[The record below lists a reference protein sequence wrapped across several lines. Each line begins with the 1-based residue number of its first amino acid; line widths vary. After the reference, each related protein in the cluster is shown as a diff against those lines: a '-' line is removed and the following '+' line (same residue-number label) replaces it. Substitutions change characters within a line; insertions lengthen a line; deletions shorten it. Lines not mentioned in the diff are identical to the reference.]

1 MWWTNVKRIIKYGS
15 IGFIRNSFVSLSTI
29 LVMTITLFVIGSLI
43 FIGATLN
50 TTLNQVRDKVDI
62 NVYFV
67 TSASEGSVLSL
78 KKSIE
83 ALPEVKS
90 VEYISREQ
98 ALENFR
104 TRHENDQLTLQ
115 ALDELN
121 ENPLGASLS
130 IRAKETSQYEGI
142 ANFLESDAAISSGG
156 NEPIVEKVNFF
167 QNKVAIDRLT
177 RIIDSSEQFGIAIIL
192 FLLIASIMITFNT
205 IRLAIYTARD
215 EISVMKLVG
224 AENSYVRGPFVF
236 EGVLYGV
243 VAGVVTLLLFY
254 PLTLWLGPITE
265 GFFNEI
271 NIFQY
276 YLDNFGQIF
285 LIIMGTGIL
294 LGAVSSYLAVRR
306 YLKV

>member
-1 MWWTNVKRIIKYGS
+1 MWWTNAKRIIKYGS
-15 IGFIRNSFVSLSTI
+15 VGFIRNSFVSLSAI
-29 LVMTITLFVIGSLI
+29 VVMTITLFVIGSLI
-43 FIGATLN
+43 FIGALLN
-50 TTLNQVRDKVDI
+50 TTLEQVRDKVDI

-67 TSASEGSVLSL
+67 TTAPEGNILSL
-78 KKSIE
+78 KKQIE
-83 ALPEVKS
+83 ALSEVKS
-90 VEYISREQ
+90 VEYVSREE

-104 TRHENDQLTLQ
+104 VRHEGDQLTLQ
-115 ALDELN
+115 ALDELAD
-121 ENPLGASLS
+121 NPLGASLS

-142 ANFLESDAAISSGG
+142 ANFLQHDVAVSQGE
-156 NEPIVEKVNFF
+156 EPIIEKINYF

-177 RIIDSSEQFGIAIIL
+177 SVIDTSERFGIAIIL
-192 FLLIASIMITFNT
+192 FLLLASIMITFNT

-224 AENSYVRGPFVF
+224 AGNWYVRGPFMF

-243 VAGVVTLLLFY
+243 ASAVVTLILFY

-265 GFFNEI
+265 GFFNDI

-285 LIIMGTGIL
+285 LIILGTGIV
-294 LGAVSSYLAVRR
+294 LGAVSSFLAVRR

>member
-1 MWWTNVKRIIKYGS
+1 MWWTNTKRIIKYGS
-15 IGFIRNSFVSLSTI
+15 VNFIRNSFVSLSTM

-50 TTLNQVRDKVDI
+50 ATLNQVRDKVDI

-67 TSASEGSVLSL
+67 PSADEGSILAL

-90 VEYISREQ
+90 AEYVSREQ

-104 TRHENDQLTLQ
+104 ARHQNDQLTLQ
-115 ALDELN
+115 ALEELE

-142 ANFLESDAAISSGG
+142 AAFLENDAAVSPGTL
-156 NEPIVEKVNFF
+156 PIIEKVNFF
-167 QNKVAIDRLT
+167 QNKVAIDRLSRT
-177 RIIDSSEQFGIAIIL
+177 IDSAERFGIGIII

-224 AENSYVRGPFVF
+224 AGNWYVRGPFVF

-243 VAGVVTLLLFY
+243 VAGILTLILFY
-254 PLTLWLGPITE
+254 PLTLWLGPLTE
-265 GFFNEI
+265 GFFNDI

-285 LIIMGTGIL
+285 LIIMGTGVV
-294 LGAVSSYLAVRR
+294 LGAISSYLAVRR
-306 YLKV
+306 YLRV

>member
-1 MWWTNVKRIIKYGS
+1 MWWINAKRIIKYGS

-29 LVMTITLFVIGSLI
+29 LVMTVTLFVIGSLI
-43 FIGATLN
+43 FIGAVLNNTLS
-50 TTLNQVRDKVDI
+50 QVREKVDI

-67 TSASEGSVLSL
+67 TTADEGSILSL

-83 ALPEVKS
+83 ALAEVSS
-90 VEYISREQ
+90 VEYVSRAQ
-98 ALENFR
+98 ALEEFR
-104 TRHENDQLTLQ
+104 LRHENDQLTLQ
-115 ALDELN
+115 ALDELS

-142 ANFLESDAAISSGG
+142 ATFLENDVAVSAGEEAI
-156 NEPIVEKVNFF
+156 IEKVNFF

-177 RIIDSSEQFGIAIIL
+177 RIIDSSEQFGIGIII
-192 FLLIASIMITFNT
+192 FLLIASVMITFNT

-224 AENSYVRGPFVF
+224 AGNSYVRGPFVF
-236 EGVLYGV
+236 EGVLYGI
-243 VAGVVTLLLFY
+243 VAGITTLILFY
-254 PLTLWLGPITE
+254 PLTLWLGPVTE
-265 GFFNEI
+265 GFFNDI

-285 LIIMGTGIL
+285 LIIIGTGVL
-294 LGAVSSYLAVRR
+294 LGAISSYLAVRR
-306 YLKV
+306 YLEV

>member
-1 MWWTNVKRIIKYGS
+1 MWWTNTKRIIKYGS
-15 IGFIRNSFVSLSTI
+15 VNFIRNSFVSLSTM

-50 TTLNQVRDKVDI
+50 ATLNQVRDKVDI

-67 TSASEGSVLSL
+67 PSADEGSILAL

-90 VEYISREQ
+90 AEYVSREQ

-104 TRHENDQLTLQ
+104 ARHQNDQLTLQ
-115 ALDELN
+115 ALEELE

-142 ANFLESDAAISSGG
+142 AAFLENDAAVSPGTL
-156 NEPIVEKVNFF
+156 PIIEKVNFF
-167 QNKVAIDRLT
+167 QNKVAIDRLS
-177 RIIDSSEQFGIAIIL
+177 RIIDSAERFGIGIII

-224 AENSYVRGPFVF
+224 AGNWYVRGPFVF

-243 VAGVVTLLLFY
+243 VAGILTLILFY
-254 PLTLWLGPITE
+254 PLTLWLGPLTE
-265 GFFNEI
+265 GFFNDI

-285 LIIMGTGIL
+285 LIIMGTGVV
-294 LGAVSSYLAVRR
+294 LGAISSYLAVRR
-306 YLKV
+306 YLRV

>member
-1 MWWTNVKRIIKYGS
+1 MWWTNTKRIIKYGS
-15 IGFIRNSFVSLSTI
+15 VGFIRNSFVSLSTI
-29 LVMTITLFVIGSLI
+29 LVMTVTLFVIGSII
-43 FIGATLN
+43 FIGAVLN
-50 TTLNQVRDKVDI
+50 NTLNQVKDKVDI

-67 TSASEGSVLSL
+67 TTADEGNILSL

-83 ALPEVKS
+83 ALPEVNE

-104 TRHENDQLTLQ
+104 ERHANDQLTLQ
-115 ALDELN
+115 ALEELD

-142 ANFLESDAAISSGG
+142 ASFLENDPAVSAG
-156 NEPIVEKVNFF
+156 NDPIVEKINFF

-177 RIIDSSEQFGIAIIL
+177 RIINSSEQFGIAIII

-205 IRLAIYTARD
+205 IRLTIYTARD

-224 AENSYVRGPFVF
+224 AGNSYVRGPFVF
-236 EGVLYGV
+236 EGILYGV
-243 VAGVVTLLLFY
+243 SSGLITLISFY
-254 PLTLWLGPITE
+254 PLTLWLGPMTE
-265 GFFNEI
+265 GFFNDI

-294 LGAVSSYLAVRR
+294 LGAISSYLSVRR

>member
-1 MWWTNVKRIIKYGS
+1 MWWTNTKRIIKYGS

-43 FIGATLN
+43 FIGAILT

-67 TSASEGSVLSL
+67 TTAPEGNILSL

-90 VEYISREQ
+90 VEYVSREQ
-98 ALENFR
+98 ALEAFR
-104 TRHENDQLTLQ
+104 ARHANDQLTLQ
-115 ALDELN
+115 ALEELD

-142 ANFLESDAAISSGG
+142 ATFLENDVAVTAGES
-156 NEPIVEKVNFF
+156 PIVEKVNFF
-167 QNKVAIDRLT
+167 QNKAAIDRLT
-177 RIIDSSEQFGIAIIL
+177 RVIDSSERFGIAIIV
-192 FLLIASIMITFNT
+192 FLLVASIMITFNT

-224 AENSYVRGPFVF
+224 AGNSYVRGPFVF
-236 EGVLYGV
+236 EGILYGV
-243 VAGVVTLLLFY
+243 VAGVITLVLFY

-265 GFFNEI
+265 GFFNDI

-276 YLDNFGQIF
+276 YLDNFGQLF
-285 LIIMGTGIL
+285 LIIMGVGVL
-294 LGAVSSYLAVRR
+294 LGASSSYLAVRR

>member
-1 MWWTNVKRIIKYGS
+1 MWWINAKRIIKYGS

-43 FIGATLN
+43 FIGAILT
-50 TTLNQVRDKVDI
+50 TTLNQVRDKVDV

-67 TSASEGSVLSL
+67 TTAPEGNILSL

-90 VEYISREQ
+90 VEYISKEQ
-98 ALENFR
+98 ALEAFR
-104 TRHENDQLTLQ
+104 MRHQNDQLTLQ
-115 ALDELN
+115 ALDELD

-142 ANFLESDAAISSGG
+142 AKFLESDAAVTAG
-156 NEPIVEKVNFF
+156 ETPIIEKINFF
-167 QNKVAIDRLT
+167 QNKAAIDRLT
-177 RIIDSSEQFGIAIIL
+177 RVIDSSEQFGLAIII
-192 FLLIASIMITFNT
+192 FLLIASVMITLNT

-243 VAGVVTLLLFY
+243 VAGIVTLVLFY

-265 GFFNEI
+265 GFFNDI

-285 LIIMGTGIL
+285 LIIMGTGIF

>member
-1 MWWTNVKRIIKYGS
+1 MWWINAKRIIKYGS

-43 FIGATLN
+43 FIGAILT
-50 TTLNQVRDKVDI
+50 TTLNQVRDKVDV

-67 TSASEGSVLSL
+67 TTAPEGNILSL

-90 VEYISREQ
+90 VEYISKEQ
-98 ALENFR
+98 ALEAFR
-104 TRHENDQLTLQ
+104 MRHQNDQLTLQ
-115 ALDELN
+115 ALDELD

-142 ANFLESDAAISSGG
+142 AKFLESDAAVTLG
-156 NEPIVEKVNFF
+156 ETPIIEKINFF
-167 QNKVAIDRLT
+167 QNKAAIDRLT
-177 RIIDSSEQFGIAIIL
+177 RVIDSSEQFGLAIII
-192 FLLIASIMITFNT
+192 FLLIASVMITLNT

-243 VAGVVTLLLFY
+243 VAGIVTLVLFY

-265 GFFNEI
+265 GFFNDI

-285 LIIMGTGIL
+285 LIIMGTGIF

>member
-15 IGFIRNSFVSLSTI
+15 VGFIRNSFVSLSTI
-29 LVMTITLFVIGSLI
+29 LVMTVTLFVIGSLI
-43 FIGATLN
+43 FIGAVLN
-50 TTLNQVRDKVDI
+50 STLNQVRDKVDI

-67 TSASEGSVLSL
+67 TTAAEGSILSL

-90 VEYISREQ
+90 VTYLSRDE
-98 ALENFR
+98 ALLNFR
-104 TRHENDQLTLQ
+104 KRHANDQLILQ
-115 ALDELN
+115 ALDELG

-130 IRAKETSQYEGI
+130 ILAKETSQYEGI
-142 ANFLESDAAISSGG
+142 AAFLENDAVISTGE
-156 NEPIVEKVNFF
+156 EPIVEKINFF
-167 QNKVAIDRLT
+167 QNKIAIERLT
-177 RIIDSSEQFGIAIIL
+177 RIIDSSERFGIAIII

-205 IRLAIYTARD
+205 IRLTIYIARD

-224 AENSYVRGPFVF
+224 ANNSYVRGPFVF

-243 VAGVVTLLLFY
+243 VAGIITLILFY
-254 PLTLWLGPITE
+254 PLTLWLGPYTE
-265 GFFNEI
+265 GFFNDI

-285 LIIMGTGIL
+285 LIIMGTGIS
-294 LGAVSSYLAVRR
+294 LGAISSYLAVRK
-306 YLKV
+306 YLKI

>member
-1 MWWTNVKRIIKYGS
+1 MWWTNVKRVIRYGS
-15 IGFIRNSFVSLSTI
+15 VGFIRNSFVSLSTI

-43 FIGATLN
+43 FIGALLN
-50 TTLNQVRDKVDI
+50 TTLEQVRDKVDI
-62 NVYFV
+62 NVYFI
-67 TSASEGSVLSL
+67 TTASEGSILSL

-83 ALPEVKS
+83 ALPEVKA
-90 VEYISREQ
+90 VEYLSREQ
-98 ALENFR
+98 ALERFR
-104 TRHENDQLTLQ
+104 ERHKNDQLTLQ
-115 ALDELN
+115 ALDELE

-142 ANFLESDAAISSGG
+142 ANFLQNDSAVAQGE
-156 NEPIVEKVNFF
+156 EQIVEKINFF

-177 RIIDSSEQFGIAIIL
+177 RIIDSAEQFSIVIIV
-192 FLLIASIMITFNT
+192 FLLVASVMITFNT
-205 IRLAIYTARD
+205 IRLAIYIARD

-224 AENSYVRGPFVF
+224 AGDSYIQGPFVF
-236 EGVLYGV
+236 EGALYGV
-243 VAGVVTLLLFY
+243 VSGIVTLILFY

-276 YLDNFGQIF
+276 YLNNFGQIF
-285 LIIMGTGIL
+285 LIIMGTGIG

>member
-1 MWWTNVKRIIKYGS
+1 MWWTNTKRIIKYGS
-15 IGFIRNSFVSLSTI
+15 VGFIRNSFVSLSTI
-29 LVMTITLFVIGSLI
+29 LVMTVTLFVIGSII
-43 FIGATLN
+43 FIGAVLN
-50 TTLNQVRDKVDI
+50 NTLNQVKDKVDI

-67 TSASEGSVLSL
+67 TTADEGNILSL

-83 ALPEVKS
+83 ALPEVNE

-104 TRHENDQLTLQ
+104 ERHANDQLTLQ
-115 ALDELN
+115 ALEELD

-142 ANFLESDAAISSGG
+142 ASFLENDPAVSAG
-156 NEPIVEKVNFF
+156 NDPIVEKINFF

-177 RIIDSSEQFGIAIIL
+177 RIINSSEQLGIAIII

-205 IRLAIYTARD
+205 IRLTIYTARD

-224 AENSYVRGPFVF
+224 AGNSYVRGPFVF
-236 EGVLYGV
+236 EGILYGV
-243 VAGVVTLLLFY
+243 SSGLITLISFY
-254 PLTLWLGPITE
+254 PLTLWLGPMTE
-265 GFFNEI
+265 GFFNDI

-294 LGAVSSYLAVRR
+294 LGAISSYLSVRR

>member
-15 IGFIRNSFVSLSTI
+15 VGFIRNSFVSLSTI
-29 LVMTITLFVIGSLI
+29 LVMTVTLFVIGSLI
-43 FIGATLN
+43 FIGAVLN
-50 TTLNQVRDKVDI
+50 STLNQVRDKVDI

-67 TSASEGSVLSL
+67 TTAAEGSILSL

-90 VEYISREQ
+90 VTYLSRDE
-98 ALENFR
+98 ALLNFR
-104 TRHENDQLTLQ
+104 KRHANDQLILQ
-115 ALDELN
+115 ALDELG

-130 IRAKETSQYEGI
+130 ILAKETSQYEGI
-142 ANFLESDAAISSGG
+142 AAFLENDVVISTGE
-156 NEPIVEKVNFF
+156 EPIVEKINFF
-167 QNKVAIDRLT
+167 QNKIAIERLT
-177 RIIDSSEQFGIAIIL
+177 RIIDSSERFGIAIII

-205 IRLAIYTARD
+205 IRLTIYIARD

-224 AENSYVRGPFVF
+224 ANNSYVRGPFVF

-243 VAGVVTLLLFY
+243 VAGIITLILFY
-254 PLTLWLGPITE
+254 PLTLWLGPYTE
-265 GFFNEI
+265 GFFNDI

-285 LIIMGTGIL
+285 LIIMGTGIS
-294 LGAVSSYLAVRR
+294 LGAISSYLAVRK
-306 YLKV
+306 YLKI

>member
-15 IGFIRNSFVSLSTI
+15 VGFIRNSFVSLSTI

-43 FIGATLN
+43 FIGAVLN
-50 TTLNQVRDKVDI
+50 TTLEQVRDKVDI

-67 TSASEGSVLSL
+67 TTAPEGSILSL
-78 KKSIE
+78 KNSIE
-83 ALPEVKS
+83 ALPEVAE
-90 VEYISREQ
+90 VTYTSREE
-98 ALENFR
+98 ALERFR
-104 TRHENDQLTLQ
+104 ERHKDDQLTLQ
-115 ALDELN
+115 ALEELE

-142 ANFLESDAAISSGG
+142 ATFLENDAAVSPG
-156 NEPIVEKVNFF
+156 EETLVEKINYF

-177 RIIDSSEQFGIAIIL
+177 QVIDSSEQFGLAIII
-192 FLLIASIMITFNT
+192 FLLAASVMITFNT

-224 AENSYVRGPFVF
+224 AANSYVRGPFVF
-236 EGVLYGV
+236 EGVLYGIT
-243 VAGVVTLLLFY
+243 AGFITLILFY
-254 PLTLWLGPITE
+254 PLTLWLGPVTE

-276 YLDNFGQIF
+276 YLDNFGEIF
-285 LIIMGTGIL
+285 LIIMGTGIF

>member
-1 MWWTNVKRIIKYGS
+1 MLWMNIKRIIKYGS
-15 IGFIRNSFVSLSTI
+15 VGFIRNSFVSLSTI

-67 TSASEGSVLSL
+67 TSADEGNILAL

-83 ALPEVKS
+83 GLPEVKS
-90 VEYISREQ
+90 VEYTTREQ
-98 ALENFR
+98 ALETFR
-104 TRHENDQLTLQ
+104 ERHKNDQLTLQ
-115 ALDELN
+115 ALEELDD
-121 ENPLGASLS
+121 NPLGASLS

-142 ANFLESDAAISSGG
+142 ANFLQNDTAVSAGDS
-156 NEPIVEKVNFF
+156 PIIEKINFF

-177 RIIDSSEQFGIAIIL
+177 RVIDSAETFGIGIII
-192 FLLIASIMITFNT
+192 FLLLASVMITFNT
-205 IRLAIYTARD
+205 IRLAIYTSRD

-224 AENSYVRGPFVF
+224 AGNWYVRGPFVF
-236 EGVLYGV
+236 EGALYGV
-243 VAGVVTLLLFY
+243 AAGFLTLILFY

-265 GFFNEI
+265 GFFNDI

-276 YLDNFGQIF
+276 YLDNFGQLF
-285 LIIMGTGIL
+285 LIIMGTGVV
-294 LGAVSSYLAVRR
+294 LGAVSSLLAVRR
-306 YLKV
+306 YLKT

>member
-1 MWWTNVKRIIKYGS
+1 MWWTNTKRIIKYGS
-15 IGFIRNSFVSLSTI
+15 VNFIRNSFVSLSTM

-50 TTLNQVRDKVDI
+50 ATLNQVRDKVDI

-67 TSASEGSVLSL
+67 PSADEGSILAL

-90 VEYISREQ
+90 AEYVSREQ

-104 TRHENDQLTLQ
+104 ARHQNDQLTLQ
-115 ALDELN
+115 ALEELE

-142 ANFLESDAAISSGG
+142 AAFLENDAAVSPGTL
-156 NEPIVEKVNFF
+156 PIIEKVNFF
-167 QNKVAIDRLT
+167 QNKVAIDRLS
-177 RIIDSSEQFGIAIIL
+177 RIIDSADRFGIGIII

-224 AENSYVRGPFVF
+224 AGNWYVRGPFVF

-243 VAGVVTLLLFY
+243 VAGILTLILFY
-254 PLTLWLGPITE
+254 PLTLWLGPLTE
-265 GFFNEI
+265 GFFNDI

-285 LIIMGTGIL
+285 LIIMGTGVV
-294 LGAVSSYLAVRR
+294 LGAISSYLAVRR
-306 YLKV
+306 YLRV

>member
-15 IGFIRNSFVSLSTI
+15 VGFIRNSFVSLSTV
-29 LVMTITLFVIGSLI
+29 LVMTVTLFVIGSLI
-43 FIGATLN
+43 FVGAILNSTLD
-50 TTLNQVRDKVDI
+50 QVRDKVDI

-67 TSASEGSVLSL
+67 NTAEEGNILSL

-90 VEYISREQ
+90 VTYLSREE
-98 ALENFR
+98 ALINFR
-104 TRHENDQLTLQ
+104 ERHANDQLILQ
-115 ALDELN
+115 ALDELD

-142 ANFLESDAAISSGG
+142 DAYLKNDVAVAVG
-156 NEPIVEKVNFF
+156 EDPIIETVNF
-167 QNKVAIDRLT
+167 NKNKIAIERLT
-177 RIIDSSEQFGIAIIL
+177 RIIDSSEKFGIAIII
-192 FLLIASIMITFNT
+192 FLLLSSIMITFNT
-205 IRLAIYTARD
+205 IRLAIYIARD

-224 AENSYVRGPFVF
+224 ADNSYVRGPFVF
-236 EGVLYGV
+236 EGVLSGMI
-243 VAGVVTLLLFY
+243 ASIITLVLFY
-254 PLTLWLGPITE
+254 PLTLWLGPHTE
-265 GFFNEI
+265 GFFGDI

-285 LIIMGTGIL
+285 LIIVGTGIV
-294 LGAVSSYLAVRR
+294 LGAVSSYLAVQR

>member
-1 MWWTNVKRIIKYGS
+1 MLWTNIKRVIKYGS
-15 IGFIRNSFVSLSTI
+15 VGFIRNSFVSLSTI

-62 NVYFV
+62 NVYLV
-67 TSASEGSVLSL
+67 TSADEGNILAL

-90 VEYISREQ
+90 VIYTTRDEALAVFRE
-98 ALENFR
+98 
-104 TRHENDQLTLQ
+104 RHKNDQLTLQ
-115 ALDELN
+115 ALEELDD
-121 ENPLGASLS
+121 NPLGASLS

-142 ANFLESDAAISSGG
+142 ATFLQNDTAVSAG
-156 NEPIVEKVNFF
+156 NTPIIEKVNFF

-177 RIIDSSEQFGIAIIL
+177 RVIDSAETFGISIII
-192 FLLIASIMITFNT
+192 FLLLASVMITFNT

-224 AENSYVRGPFVF
+224 AGNWYVRGPFVF
-236 EGVLYGV
+236 EGALYGV
-243 VAGVVTLLLFY
+243 TAGTATLLLFY

-265 GFFNEI
+265 GFFNDI

-276 YLDNFGQIF
+276 YLDNFGQLF
-285 LIIMGTGIL
+285 LIIMGTGIV
-294 LGAVSSYLAVRR
+294 LGALSSFLAVRR
-306 YLKV
+306 YLKG